1 MVWIDRAPAKVHRIP
16 LGVALVLLLI
26 VGQGARAET
35 GQAPLEIR
43 IGILSHKVAS
53 PPLYDVDAVPPDA
66 ALAGARLAIKDDN
79 TTGGFTGQHF
89 TLDEATLL
97 EGQSP
102 VEAAGKLV
110 DAGAGLLL
118 GRSAGRRGCWPW
130 PTRSRSEN
138 VTLFNVGAADDRLRG
153 ADCRANLFH
162 VAPSRAMLADALMQ
176 FLAVKRWTRLFLIVG
191 PTPADQLYAAAV
203 RHAAAKFG
211 LKIASEKAWDFGA
224 LARARGDSVTQA
236 DALVFTRGVD
246 YDIMVVADEAGDFGD
261 YIPYHTWDPKQVA
274 GTQGLIAAS
283 WHPTQDAWGS
293 AQLQNRFL
301 KLAKRRMGPLDYQA
315 WTAVRAIGEAATRAK
330 TADPR
335 GLASL
340 LGSGAFDL
348 AAFKGV
354 PVSFRPWDRQLRQ
367 PILVAQPTALVGVS
381 PQPGFLHERTPLDTL
396 GVDKPETAC
405 HVG

>member
-1 MVWIDRAPAKVHRIP
+1 MVWMDRAPALAQKWP

-26 VGQGARAET
+26 VGQGARAENA
-35 GQAPLEIR
+35 QASLDIR
-43 IGILSHKVAS
+43 VGILSHKVAS
-53 PPLYDVDAVPPDA
+53 PPLYDVDAVPSDA
-66 ALAGARLAIKDDN
+66 ALAGARLAIKDNN

-89 TLDEATLL
+89 TLDEETLV

-102 VEAAGKLV
+102 VEAAGRLV

-118 GRSAGRRGCWPW
+118 ADLPADEVLAVADALKDRD
-130 PTRSRSEN
+130 

-162 VAPSRAMLADALMQ
+162 VAPSRSMLADALMQ

-211 LKIASEKAWDFGA
+211 LKIASEKAWDFGP
-224 LARARGDSVTQA
+224 LARARGDSVIQA

-274 GTQGLIAAS
+274 GTQGLVAAS

-335 GLASL
+335 ALASL
-340 LGSGAFDL
+340 MGSGAFDL

-367 PILVAQPTALVGVS
+367 PILGAQPTALVAVS

-396 GVDKPETAC
+396 GVDKPETTC

>member
-1 MVWIDRAPAKVHRIP
+1 MDRAPAKVHRWP
-16 LGVALVLLLI
+16 FGVALVLLLI
-26 VGQGARAET
+26 AGQGTRADSPQ
-35 GQAPLEIR
+35 GSLDIR
-43 IGILSHKVAS
+43 VGILSHKVAA

-66 ALAGARLAIKDDN
+66 ALAGARLAIKDNN

-89 TLDEATLL
+89 TLEEATLL
-97 EGQSP
+97 DGQSP
-102 VEAAGKLV
+102 VEAAGRLV

-118 GRSAGRRGCWPW
+118 ADLPADEMLAVADALKDRG
-130 PTRSRSEN
+130 
-138 VTLFNVGAADDRLRG
+138 VALFNVGAADDRLRG

-236 DALVFTRGVD
+236 DALVFTRGID

-274 GTQGLIAAS
+274 GTQGLVAAS

-335 GLASL
+335 ALASL
-340 LGSGAFDL
+340 MGGGDFDL

-367 PILVAQPTALVGVS
+367 PILVAQPTALVAVS

-405 HVG
+405 HVD

>member
-1 MVWIDRAPAKVHRIP
+1 MVWTDKVPAGRWW
-16 LGVALVLLLI
+16 LGLAAVLVLMSCHVVLAQNAEAMLDI
-26 VGQGARAET
+26 RVGV
-35 GQAPLEIR
+35 
-43 IGILSHKVAS
+43 LSHKVAT
-53 PPLYDVDAVPPDA
+53 PALYDIDAVPPDA
-66 ALAGARLAIKDDN
+66 GLSGARLAIKDNN
-79 TTGGFTGQHF
+79 TTGSFTGQHF
-89 TLDEATLL
+89 TLDEATLVD
-97 EGQSP
+97 GQAP
-102 VEAAGKLV
+102 VDAAMRLV

-118 GRSAGRRGCWPW
+118 ADLPADELLAVADALKDRD
-130 PTRSRSEN
+130 

-176 FLAVKRWTRLFLIVG
+176 VLAVKRWTRLFLIVG

-211 LKIASEKAWDFGA
+211 LKIAAEKAWEFGA

-236 DALVFTRGVD
+236 DALVFTRGID
-246 YDIMVVADEAGDFGD
+246 YDIMIVADEAGDFGD

-283 WHPTQDAWGS
+283 WHSTQDAWGS

-315 WTAVRAIGEAATRAK
+315 WTAVRAIGEAATRGK
-330 TADPR
+330 TSDPR
-335 GLASL
+335 ALAAL
-340 LGSGAFDL
+340 LGGGSFDL

-367 PILVAQPTALVGVS
+367 PILVAQPTALVAVS

-405 HVG
+405 HVD

>member
-1 MVWIDRAPAKVHRIP
+1 MHGWW
-16 LGVALVLLLI
+16 LGLAAVLLLLFSH
-26 VGQGARAET
+26 GATAET
-35 GQAPLEIR
+35 AEAMLDIR
-43 IGILSHKVAS
+43 VGMLSHKVAS
-53 PPLYDVDAVPPDA
+53 PALYDVDAVPPDA
-66 ALAGARLAIKDDN
+66 GLAGARLAIKDDN
-79 TTGGFTGQHF
+79 TTGTFTGQHF
-89 TLDEATLL
+89 TLDEATLV

-102 VEAAGKLV
+102 VEAATRLV

-118 GRSAGRRGCWPW
+118 ADLPADELLAVADALKERD
-130 PTRSRSEN
+130 

-176 FLAVKRWTRLFLIVG
+176 VLAVKRWTKLFLIVG
-191 PTPADQLYAAAV
+191 PTPADQLYAEAV
-203 RHAAAKFG
+203 RHSAAKFG
-211 LKIASEKAWDFGA
+211 LRIAAEKAWEFGA

-236 DALVFTRGVD
+236 DALVFTRGID

-315 WTAVRAIGEAATRAK
+315 WTAVRAIGEAATRGK
-330 TADPR
+330 TSDPR
-335 GLASL
+335 ALAAL
-340 LGSGAFDL
+340 MSGGGFDL

-367 PILVAQPTALVGVS
+367 PILVAQPTALVAVS